1 MAYIPPARKAPHDQR
16 RKPFEGFVSPNAEI
30 YNGKS
35 WRNLTK
41 LMAALEPLCRYCLQK
56 GLTVASE
63 VTDHI
68 IAIED
73 GGSVYDRRNLQRLCT
88 SCHNQKSADERHAR
102 YLLAKQSDQL

>member
-1 MAYIPPARKAPHDQR
+1 M
-16 RKPFEGFVSPNAEI
+16 
-30 YNGKS
+30 
-35 WRNLTK
+35 TK

-56 GLTVASE
+56 GLTVASYC
-63 VTDHI
+63 TDHI

-73 GGSVYDRRNLQRLCT
+73 GGAPLDRRNLQRLCT